1 MKSTHTRI
9 HMLLAILLIPAVS
22 SAQSANNINKSTKNK
37 EVIMS
42 ATQHNKEVV
51 RKLYEQSLNKRNLE
65 LLRDL
70 VSEDYVGVR
79 GIKGAA
85 GFQEPVVPVIKG
97 FPDIQWTI
105 EELLGEGDKVFVKW
119 KLQGTHTG
127 QWQHYAITGKT
138 ITNEGMAVFELKD
151 GKIIN
156 GKVLTDRLDFLQ
168 QLGALPQDLT
178 QLSNRQPSGNQ
189 VNFIDKFLV
198 PAKAKQE
205 FLERVK
211 INRNF
216 IKNLPG
222 FIKDAAYERTD
233 ENGNLVFI
241 TIAVWESE
249 DAVKKAK
256 EAVQAE
262 YQKQGFN
269 MPEMLE
275 RLNITMDRGVYREE
289 MAQ

>member
-1 MKSTHTRI
+1 
-9 HMLLAILLIPAVS
+9 
-22 SAQSANNINKSTKNK
+22 
-37 EVIMS
+37 
-42 ATQHNKEVV
+42 
-51 RKLYEQSLNKRNLE
+51 
-65 LLRDL
+65 
-70 VSEDYVGVR
+70 
-79 GIKGAA
+79 
-85 GFQEPVVPVIKG
+85 
-97 FPDIQWTI
+97 
-105 EELLGEGDKVFVKW
+105 
-119 KLQGTHTG
+119 
-127 QWQHYAITGKT
+127 
-138 ITNEGMAVFELKD
+138 
-151 GKIIN
+151 
-156 GKVLTDRLDFLQ
+156 VLTDRLDFLQ

-205 FLERVK
+205 FMERVK

-222 FIKDAAYERTD
+222 FIEDAAYERTD

-241 TIAVWESE
+241 TIAVWENE

-262 YQKQGFN
+262 YKKQGFN

-275 RLNITMDRGVYREE
+275 RLNITMDRGMYKTET
-289 MAQ
+289 AP